1 MGNGDRLLDGEY
13 EGLAQNHL
21 LYNNRIKSD
30 YLPTEANMSVGDTE
44 VNKEHLREV
53 QEKI

>member
-1 MGNGDRLLDGEY
+1 MGNSDRSRDDEY

-30 YLPTEANMSVGDTE
+30 YLPTEATMSVGDTE
-44 VNKEHLREV
+44 VNKEHQKEV

>member
-1 MGNGDRLLDGEY
+1 MGNSDRLRDGEY

-30 YLPTEANMSVGDTE
+30 YLPTEATMGVGDTE
-44 VNKEHLREV
+44 VNKEHQREV